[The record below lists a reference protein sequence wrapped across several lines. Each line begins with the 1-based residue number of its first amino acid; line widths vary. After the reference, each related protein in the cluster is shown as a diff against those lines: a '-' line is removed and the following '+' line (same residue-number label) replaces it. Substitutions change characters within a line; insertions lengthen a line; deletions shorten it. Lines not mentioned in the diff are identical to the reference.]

1 MLNGSVKAATIDK
14 ATFAGWLSISPEDYS
29 LSISQDGV
37 ASWVDEKAEGMNTV
51 GTTRTWTREDGNGL
65 HRFGWYLWLEWLI
78 PIQLSQEVYDALVA
92 GGATSG

>member
-51 GTTRTWTREDGNGL
+51 GTTRTWTREDGKVCTVSG
-65 HRFGWYLWLEWLI
+65 GTLWLE
-78 PIQLSQEVYDALVA
+78 
-92 GGATSG
+92 G